1 MSNTIQDHRLLR
13 SALDQIKQLKT
24 EQSNSGHTLDKNEYE
39 KLVGRILTSL
49 HKKLSH
55 GAQNSKTSSKGGPDD
70 VPEQKP
76 DPVTQAPPAP
86 STPGNMHVGTYS
98 LSESKVRVD
107 SVGTNYISDGMLR
120 DAKSKGGQL
129 KTKAEFDAF
138 IDANAAKFGLD
149 PEIVKREY
157 RVESTGDPT
166 TMGDANRNWSQGGPS
181 IGLLQVT
188 SGILAGGVW
197 ATPGMTTSSGV
208 KLSTTDLKN
217 STAVQLLAGM
227 QHLADYKNQAG
238 ASLGAGA
245 SPQAIYTKALGNYVG
260 HDQAAY
266 IHNIENTKLS

>member
-1 MSNTIQDHRLLR
+1 MGNTINVDR
-13 SALDQIKQLKT
+13 SHHQPIDDIKHSKT
-24 EQSNSGHTLDKNEYE
+24 ELHRKGSPLAKHQHEQLLEQI
-39 KLVGRILTSL
+39 RASL

-55 GAQNSKTSSKGGPDD
+55 GAHNGHTPQ
-70 VPEQKP
+70 EQKRGP
-76 DPVTQAPPAP
+76 ATHAPSAP
-86 STPGNMHVGTYS
+86 STPRNVSGTYH

-107 SVGTNYISDGMLR
+107 RVGTNYISDAMLR
-120 DAKSKGGQL
+120 DAKGKGGQL
-129 KTKAEFDAF
+129 KSKADFDAF

-157 RVESTGDPT
+157 RVESNGDPR
-166 TMGDANRNWSQGGPS
+166 TMGDTNRNWSQGGPS

-197 ATPGMTTSSGV
+197 AKPGMTTSSGT
-208 KLSTTDLKN
+208 KLSSDDLKN

-238 ASLGAGA
+238 AHLGGGA
-245 SPQAIYTKALGNYVG
+245 SPGAIYTQALGNYVG
-260 HDQAAY
+260 HDQGSY

>member
-1 MSNTIQDHRLLR
+1 MGNTIQVNTWLRL
-13 SALDQIKQLKT
+13 ALDQIKQLNT
-24 EQSNSGHTLDKNEYE
+24 ELHANKLHKNEYE
-39 KLVGRILTSL
+39 KLLDRILTSL

-55 GAQNSKTSSKGGPDD
+55 GAQNGNTPSNGGDGAL
-70 VPEQKP
+70 PEQKP
-76 DPVTQAPPAP
+76 DPATQAPSMPRNVH
-86 STPGNMHVGTYS
+86 TGTYS
-98 LSESKVRVD
+98 LSESEVRVD
-107 SVGTNYISDGMLR
+107 KVGTNYISDSMLR
-120 DAKSKGGQL
+120 DAKSNGGQL
-129 KTKAEFDAF
+129 KSKADYDAF

-157 RVESTGDPT
+157 RVESNGDPT

-208 KLSTTDLKN
+208 KLSSNDLKN

-245 SPQAIYTKALGNYVG
+245 SPDAIYTRALGNYVG

-266 IHNIENTKLS
+266 IRNIENTTLR

>member
-1 MSNTIQDHRLLR
+1 MGKTVHIDKAFNF
-13 SALDQIKQLKT
+13 ALHESGHLKT
-24 EQSNSGHTLDKNEYE
+24 EPHKNGGMHTKTEHE
-39 KLVGRILTSL
+39 KLFEVMRASL

-55 GAQNSKTSSKGGPDD
+55 GARNGHTSQEHH
-70 VPEQKP
+70 PE
-76 DPVTQAPPAP
+76 PATRVSP
-86 STPGNMHVGTYS
+86 ASSTPRNVSGTYR

-107 SVGTNYISDGMLR
+107 KVGTNYISDSMLR
-120 DAKSKGGQL
+120 DAKSRGGQL
-129 KTKAEFDAF
+129 KTKADYDAF

-157 RVESTGDPT
+157 RVESNGDPR
-166 TMGDANRNWSQGGPS
+166 TMGDSNRNWSQGGPS

-197 ATPGMTTSSGV
+197 AKPGMTTTSGV
-208 KLSTTDLKN
+208 QLSSNDLKN

-238 ASLGAGA
+238 ASLGAKA
-245 SPQAIYTKALGNYVG
+245 PPAAIYTQALGNYVG

>member
-24 EQSNSGHTLDKNEYE
+24 EQNKSGHTLDKKEYE
-39 KLVGRILTSL
+39 KLVDRILTSL

-55 GAQNSKTSSKGGPDD
+55 GAQSSNTGGHGAAPK
-70 VPEQKP
+70 QKA
-76 DPVTQAPPAP
+76 QAPSAP
-86 STPGNMHVGTYS
+86 STPGNVHGGTYS

-107 SVGTNYISDGMLR
+107 KVGTNYISDSMLR

-129 KTKAEFDAF
+129 KTKADYDAF

-149 PEIVKREY
+149 PEVVKRQY

-208 KLSTTDLKN
+208 KLSTNDLKN
-217 STAVQLLAGM
+217 STAAQLLAGM

-245 SPQAIYTKALGNYVG
+245 SPNAIYTKALGNYVG

>member
-1 MSNTIQDHRLLR
+1 MGNTIHVDRRHHL
-13 SALDQIKQLKT
+13 ALDETRHLKT
-24 EQSNSGHTLDKNEYE
+24 DPHKKGNTLDKHEYE
-39 KLVGRILTSL
+39 KLHERILTSL

-55 GAQNSKTSSKGGPDD
+55 GAQHGNTPRQHKPEPAAH
-70 VPEQKP
+70 VPL
-76 DPVTQAPPAP
+76 AR
-86 STPGNMHVGTYS
+86 STPQHVGGTYR

-107 SVGTNYISDGMLR
+107 RVGTNYISDSMLR

-129 KTKAEFDAF
+129 KSKVDYDAF

-157 RVESTGDPT
+157 RVESNGDPR
-166 TMGDANRNWSQGGPS
+166 TMGDTGRNWSQGGPS

-197 ATPGMTTSSGV
+197 SKSVMTTTSGT
-208 KLSTTDLKN
+208 KLSSDDLKN

-238 ASLGAGA
+238 AKLGAGA
-245 SPQAIYTKALGNYVG
+245 SSSAIYTQALGNYVG
-260 HDQAAY
+260 HDQGAY